1 EPSAAILAARQQNGR
16 LSSAALETR
25 IFRYIDSLQKLEDTH
40 IDNIQKQL
48 GLVIP
53 PAQGRENFRSE
64 YFDDLTDGGRFR
76 VSVMHPTG
84 EDTTYGVNIFNHNAG
99 ATSPDIPCRY
109 TYQAFREML
118 LTRGFE
124 DGVWVGHKLRAAFRK
139 RFGDIG
145 LSVGLWTYTHEKP
158 DGGKE
163 SCVAQVS
170 ISMGVRVE

>member
-1 EPSAAILAARQQNGR
+1 MSAA
-16 LSSAALETR
+16 ALKTR

-53 PAQGRENFRSE
+53 PYEETKGAYSQ
-64 YFDDLTDGGRFR
+64 YFDDLTDGGRFS

-84 EDTTYGVNIFNHNAG
+84 EDTTYGVDIFNNESTGKVSAV
-99 ATSPDIPCRY
+99 PCRY

-124 DGVWVGHKLRAAFRK
+124 DGVWVGPKLRAAFRK

-145 LSVGLWTYTHEKP
+145 LSVALWTYTHEKP